1 MNVQEQVPGTPN
13 TAKFIKET
21 LCRGPHRRLVHRTGQ
36 AINMKRAIKFVL
48 WGIVT
53 LFLVGATIVPFAKDR
68 LVRNMTVRMLSAATG
83 FGVELDS
90 VRLGILARTVDFEGL
105 RLRNPESFDIPEA
118 ITISRVHAAWTWSA
132 LLRRT
137 ASFRRI
143 HVHIPSVTIVRPKSG
158 PSNMELLQQNIVQ
171 LRDGSGAEQEPA
183 SASIFPLPREM
194 TADAPSSGIRI
205 GELRV
210 HLGTI
215 YIIDYKIGGDTVAES
230 EYEFD
235 HEEVFT
241 NVTDLDEAG
250 TQLATR
256 FGINLFINGITG
268 QVEISPG
275 AKKEILSATNEMV
288 QEMMQDHRQ
297 IEVENAEKQF
307 EELLR
312 R

>member
-1 MNVQEQVPGTPN
+1 
-13 TAKFIKET
+13 
-21 LCRGPHRRLVHRTGQ
+21 
-36 AINMKRAIKFVL
+36 
-48 WGIVT
+48 
-53 LFLVGATIVPFAKDR
+53 
-68 LVRNMTVRMLSAATG
+68 
-83 FGVELDS
+83 
-90 VRLGILARTVDFEGL
+90 
-105 RLRNPESFDIPEA
+105 
-118 ITISRVHAAWTWSA
+118 
-132 LLRRT
+132 
-137 ASFRRI
+137 
-143 HVHIPSVTIVRPKSG
+143 
-158 PSNMELLQQNIVQ
+158 MELLQQNIVQ